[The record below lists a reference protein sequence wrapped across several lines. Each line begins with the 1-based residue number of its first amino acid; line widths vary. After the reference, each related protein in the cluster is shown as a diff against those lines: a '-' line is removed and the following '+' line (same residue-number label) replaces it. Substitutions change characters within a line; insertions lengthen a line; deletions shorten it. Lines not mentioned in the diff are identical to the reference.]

1 MSRLL
6 THRLAPL
13 IVLILGGIA
22 IGFAPIFVRL
32 AEVGPAAAAF
42 WRMALAAPILVIMIR
57 PAAAD
62 WQMANTAGLKFAALA
77 GLVFACDLSFWHWSI
92 KLTSVANATALA
104 NLAPVV
110 VTALAW
116 LLFREKPSRAFLL
129 ALVMAVSGG
138 LIMAAANPHGE
149 GRLLGDILGVTTC
162 LWYGS
167 YFIAMKA
174 ARSRVPT
181 SLAMLVST
189 LVCAA
194 VLLPIALILREPLLP
209 ASLNGWLACLGL
221 ALIVHVGGQGAISW
235 SLGHLPTALTA
246 LVVLI
251 QPVVAGALAWV
262 LFGEALTALQIAGG
276 ALALGGVV
284 IAQMKK

>member
-1 MSRLL
+1 MSPLFA
-6 THRLAPL
+6 HRLAPL
-13 IVLILGGIA
+13 VVLILGGIA

-42 WRMALAAPILVIMIR
+42 WRMALAVPLLLAMIR
-57 PAAAD
+57 PKAAD
-62 WQMANTAGLKFAALA
+62 WRTADRSGLKFAALA

-110 VTALAW
+110 VTAFAW
-116 LLFREKPSRAFLL
+116 LLFQEKPSRTFVL
-129 ALVMAVSGG
+129 ALGMAVGGG

-174 ARSRVPT
+174 ARSRVST
-181 SLAMLVST
+181 SIAMLAST
-189 LVCAA
+189 MVCAV
-194 VLLPIALILREPLLP
+194 VLLPIAVILREPLLP
-209 ASLNGWLACLGL
+209 ATLQGWLACLGL

-235 SLGHLPTALTA
+235 SLGQLPTALTA
-246 LVVLI
+246 LIVLI

-276 ALALGGVV
+276 ALALSGVV
-284 IAQMKK
+284 VGQMKK